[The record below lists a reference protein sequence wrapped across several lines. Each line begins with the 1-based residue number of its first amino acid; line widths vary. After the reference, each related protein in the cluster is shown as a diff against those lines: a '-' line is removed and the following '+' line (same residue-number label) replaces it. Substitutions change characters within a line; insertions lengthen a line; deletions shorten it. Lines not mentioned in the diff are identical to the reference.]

1 MTTITFKR
9 SAALLAVMAGLL
21 AAASPATA
29 AGPGGVAGAALNDA
43 MTSARFSLTVD
54 GIEIAS
60 FSELVSASTPG
71 GSHTLTFKRGQTN
84 SMDMLAW
91 HQTVVEGQRTAARKS
106 ATLVMHNASGEPVAR
121 YHLENAWPS
130 KVEIG
135 AVKADSNDILI
146 ETVTFTATDVR
157 RING

>member
-1 MTTITFKR
+1 
-9 SAALLAVMAGLL
+9 
-21 AAASPATA
+21 
-29 AGPGGVAGAALNDA
+29 
-43 MTSARFSLTVD
+43 
-54 GIEIAS
+54 
-60 FSELVSASTPG
+60 
-71 GSHTLTFKRGQTN
+71 
-84 SMDMLAW
+84 MDMLAW
-91 HQTVVEGQRTAARKS
+91 HQTVVEGLRTAARKS